1 LDLMIF
7 KVFSNLSD
15 SMILRPTKSRQIFC
29 VILHENI
36 HLKVADYENLIVVPV
51 KIIPNKE

>member
-1 LDLMIF
+1 MVRLWLDLMIF

-36 HLKVADYENLIVVPV
+36 HLKVADYENLIAVPV
-51 KIIPNKE
+51 